1 MTPKNA
7 VFRWSAW
14 AVLVNKECY
23 HLWSAH
29 ISSNIRNA
37 CIFSTNNGTCL
48 SISWKEWWLT
58 ENLLNFVSTFAS
70 NYQIPLNNIY
80 SCQTF
85 SLEIYSWKDASHCN
99 HPSRNDQNK
108 RLQGQWAYLQVRGR
122 HALHISW
129 HEGQHNQQDE
139 QGDRQP

>member
-139 QGDRQP
+139 QGDWQP